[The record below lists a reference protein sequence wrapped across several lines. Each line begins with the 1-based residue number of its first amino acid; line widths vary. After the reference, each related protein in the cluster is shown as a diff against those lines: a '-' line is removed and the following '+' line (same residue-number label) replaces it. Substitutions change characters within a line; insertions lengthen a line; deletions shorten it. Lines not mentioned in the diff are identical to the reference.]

1 MVLAEERCD
10 VRNPSLHP
18 RTVAMSLLPLACAAA
33 IATSACDNNNG
44 VGRLSTAP
52 TVAAFVIVSPSL
64 INLTALGG
72 FNCPGQGFSPAF
84 NLIVTANGSSRSM
97 SAATFTLIDGT
108 TLGGP
113 SITIPSSQLQ
123 SQFGS
128 TVIVGG
134 TSRSFAMNP
143 IFSCPGIPIVT
154 PHAMRASVLLTDTQ
168 GREET
173 LSTTVSLR

>member
-1 MVLAEERCD
+1 
-10 VRNPSLHP
+10 
-18 RTVAMSLLPLACAAA
+18 MSLLPLVCAAA
-33 IATSACDNNNG
+33 IATGACDNNNG
-44 VGRLSTAP
+44 VGRISTAP

-72 FNCPGQGFSPAF
+72 FNCPGQGFSPSF

-108 TLGGP
+108 TVGGP
-113 SITIPSSQLQ
+113 SVTVPSSQLS

-134 TSRSFAMNP
+134 TSRSFAMQP

-154 PHAMRASVLLTDTQ
+154 PQAMRATVVLADAQ
-168 GREET
+168 GREES
-173 LSTTVSLR
+173 LSTTVSFR

>member
-1 MVLAEERCD
+1 VF
-10 VRNPSLHP
+10 
-18 RTVAMSLLPLACAAA
+18 AAA
-33 IATSACDNNNG
+33 IATSACDENNNG
-44 VGRLSTAP
+44 VGRVSTAP

-72 FNCPGQGFSPAF
+72 FNCPGQGFSPSF

-113 SITIPSSQLQ
+113 SITIPSPQLR

-134 TSRSFAMNP
+134 TSRAFAMNP
-143 IFSCPGIPIVT
+143 IFSCPGIPVIT
-154 PHAMRASVLLTDTQ
+154 PHAMRATVLLSDTQ

-173 LSTTVSLR
+173 LSTTVSFR

>member
-10 VRNPSLHP
+10 VRNPSLHQ
-18 RTVAMSLLPLACAAA
+18 RTVATSLLPLVCAAA

-44 VGRLSTAP
+44 VGRVSTAP
-52 TVAAFVIVSPSL
+52 TAAAFVIVSPSL

-72 FNCPGQGFSPAF
+72 FNCPGQGFSPSF
-84 NLIVTANGSSRSM
+84 NLIVTASGSSQSM

-113 SITIPSSQLQ
+113 SITIPSPQLR

-134 TSRSFAMNP
+134 TSRTFAMNP
-143 IFSCPGIPIVT
+143 IFSCPGIPVVT
-154 PHAMRASVLLTDTQ
+154 PHSMRATVVLTDTQ
-168 GREET
+168 GREEAF
-173 LSTTVSLR
+173 STTVNFR